1 MSIIFSET
9 RTGILFFRKKCSKIH
24 FSTNFRRRATWVLTR
39 LIRETGNVNP
49 GYSPVSVLADP
60 EPRPRTSPPPQRSRP
75 HSYRVPSRRGVD
87 LRRVA
92 EGPIHLR
99 AGTVL
104 PHEWQIQIRA
114 LRIRLIHQYMQQG
127 QRRKWRRPSRRS
139 MNRLQVLFQLTYR
152 FASTQQ
158 GSLRLRTIL
167 LRRCSRKTT
176 QTWFSQEQAFL

>member
-1 MSIIFSET
+1 M
-9 RTGILFFRKKCSKIH
+9 
-24 FSTNFRRRATWVLTR
+24 ATWVLTR
-39 LIRETGNVNP
+39 LIRGNVNQP
-49 GYSPVSVLADP
+49 AGVQSC
-60 EPRPRTSPPPQRSRP
+60 TSGSRAASATPHVASLSSPQRSRP
-75 HSYRVPSRRGVD
+75 HSYRVPSR
-87 LRRVA
+87 RRVA

-104 PHEWQIQIRA
+104 PHEWQIQISLIYMWRAA

-167 LRRCSRKTT
+167 LRRRRCSQKTT